1 MISKSNKFIK
11 YASIAAI
18 AIVALAAS
26 LSSNNINLG
35 KNILRG
41 RASDA
46 VSNTVSFTKTTGI
59 AETGTPSI
67 GGYTYI
73 YSNVLPNGQTVYCYF
88 DNSDTA
94 TSEYSSAMGYATT
107 NSSYQTKIYFTDA
120 KNITSDHLFQK
131 IEAVYIRT
139 STSNSRSFYLDVSS
153 DGVTYVEY
161 ASRISTTSSGNT
173 LTFNS
178 SDNVRSLRIRP
189 YSSLSTG
196 ISEIRFTYSCS
207 NSWIEPTVNVTG
219 VSVDPTATLGLDE
232 QLTLIPTI
240 MPLNATDKSV
250 TWSSSDNAVAIVDSN
265 GTITAINEGNATITV
280 RTNDGGFTA
289 SCTVTV
295 SSLTSETYAYGT
307 RVITI
312 NSDGT
317 GVYTYNTTYTMHF
330 TWVLSGNKY
339 TFTKDAKEGDS
350 ESTNAWAYYCLFG
363 SSKTTNTGT
372 IYDSETLKIPLRNA
386 NGNDE
391 STTSLTKIV

>member
-11 YASIAAI
+11 YASIAAL

-73 YSNVLPNGQTVYCYF
+73 YSNVLPNGQTIYCYF

-153 DGVTYVEY
+153 DGITYTEY

-173 LTFNS
+173 LTFDS
-178 SDNVRSLRIRP
+178 SDNIRSLRIRP
-189 YSSLSTG
+189 YSGLSTG
-196 ISEIRFTYSCS
+196 ISEVRFTYSCS

-219 VSVDPTATLGLDE
+219 VSIASSASLGLDE
-232 QLTLIPTI
+232 ELTLTPTI
-240 MPLNATDKSV
+240 SPINATDKSV
-250 TWSSSDNAVAIVDSN
+250 TWLSSDDSVATVDSN
-265 GTITAINEGNATITV
+265 GRVIAVGEGVASITV

-295 SSLTSETYAYGT
+295 SSVTSETYAYGS
-307 RVITI
+307 RIITI
-312 NSDGT
+312 NSNGT

-330 TWVLSGNKY
+330 TWALSGNKY

-350 ESTNAWAYYCLFG
+350 ESTNQWAYYCLFG

-372 IYDSETLKIPLRNA
+372 VVDSTTLKIPLRNA
-386 NGNDE
+386 SGNDE
-391 STTSLTKIV
+391 STVTLTKA